1 MHTDLHCFTVA
12 FTNDFVHSPKNPS
25 NAISMEHNLDSNL
38 GCATSTGKHMG
49 QLLASPCRASVMDG
63 EYFSSAP
70 TDSQTNVKR

>member
-1 MHTDLHCFTVA
+1 MQLA
-12 FTNDFVHSPKNPS
+12 WSIK
-25 NAISMEHNLDSNL
+25 LDSNL
-38 GCATSTGKHMG
+38 GCATSTGKQMG